1 MSVEVLWILS
11 GGPELQFKE
20 SSSQV
25 YKFLGEAK
33 YQPVLTSIYAGLG
46 IPPTLTGASTSG
58 GYSNNFVSLKTLI
71 ERLEYG
77 RDIISGFWR
86 QELEMVRQAMG
97 FRLPAVIKF
106 DEIVLSDESTQKELY
121 IKLNDRGLISDE
133 TILERFGELP
143 NIEKVR
149 VKREEK
155 ERGVG
160 KGKPPKAGPYHNP
173 QHKDDIAKLAL
184 TKDQLDS
191 KTFLEDLN
199 LPYAEPPV
207 EEPKQKIEK
216 DDYEPEGQNGR
227 PKNSRDQQK
236 KKKKREFYREVVKP
250 LYPQCVCGV

>member
-1 MSVEVLWILS
+1 ME
-11 GGPELQFKE
+11 
-20 SSSQV
+20 
-25 YKFLGEAK
+25 
-33 YQPVLTSIYAGLG
+33 
-46 IPPTLTGASTSG
+46 
-58 GYSNNFVSLKTLI
+58 NF
-71 ERLEYG
+71 
-77 RDIISGFWR
+77 
-86 QELEMVRQAMG
+86 Q
-97 FRLPAVIKF
+97 
-106 DEIVLSDESTQKELY
+106 
-121 IKLNDRGLISDE
+121 
-133 TILERFGELP
+133 

-236 KKKKREFYREVVKP
+236 RKEKRVLPRSSEASISTVCLWGVKAQEQISKIVTP
-250 LYPQCVCGV
+250 IALAKFSKSTARSPY